1 MEGWG
6 FGGGGLRVG
15 GVGGWGVGGVEA
27 DRLYS
32 AFALWEI
39 RNTIT
44 SEGRGFAGPRIELH
58 PGMPG

>member
-6 FGGGGLRVG
+6 LKVG
-15 GVGGWGVGGVEA
+15 GIGGEGCGS

-32 AFALWEI
+32 ALALWEV

-44 SEGRGFAGPRIELH
+44 SEGRGFAGLRIELH

>member
-1 MEGWG
+1 MCKQVGGGVEGWG
-6 FGGGGLRVG
+6 LKVG
-15 GVGGWGVGGVEA
+15 GVGGEGCGS

-32 AFALWEI
+32 ALALWEV

-44 SEGRGFAGPRIELH
+44 SEGRGFAGLRIELH